1 MTRKILFILIL
12 FVSVCSC
19 DNTEYYDIYGDK
31 GVVYVDELKGNPNY
45 LAEGFVYNTPRDS
58 NGSVDIK
65 FPVRANV
72 EVTEDVEAFFRIN
85 NDLVASF
92 NERYNADYGTLDPAI
107 FVTEKMNLRITRGE
121 MESKDSLHV
130 YIPKEKF
137 AEIEP
142 GDYLIPV
149 ELEKVNGYLEKT
161 VTSVRCVYYMAVS
174 VIYDSSNIRPHGS
187 EGTDGTLAT
196 DRSGWNMTCNG
207 DYSYGPLSNL
217 IDGDTDSYSGG
228 NYTSDIYWLL
238 DLGKVYSN
246 ILGTYILH
254 FHAKYQ
260 WVSVKVSTSV
270 DGEKWIDHG
279 TTTPNDGTWYS
290 QADIAKFI
298 SHVEARYIKL
308 EAAGG
313 LTYGNLWFVT
323 EFNIYE

>member
-1 MTRKILFILIL
+1 MEIQILIQ
-12 FVSVCSC
+12 
-19 DNTEYYDIYGDK
+19 
-31 GVVYVDELKGNPNY
+31 
-45 LAEGFVYNTPRDS
+45 
-58 NGSVDIK
+58 
-65 FPVRANV
+65 
-72 EVTEDVEAFFRIN
+72 
-85 NDLVASF
+85 
-92 NERYNADYGTLDPAI
+92 
-107 FVTEKMNLRITRGE
+107 
-121 MESKDSLHV
+121 
-130 YIPKEKF
+130 
-137 AEIEP
+137 
-142 GDYLIPV
+142 
-149 ELEKVNGYLEKT
+149 
-161 VTSVRCVYYMAVS
+161 
-174 VIYDSSNIRPHGS
+174 
-187 EGTDGTLAT
+187 
-196 DRSGWNMTCNG
+196 
-207 DYSYGPLSNL
+207 
-217 IDGDTDSYSGG
+217 GG

-298 SHVEARYIKL
+298 SPVEARYIKL